1 MVKNV
6 VMFDFVAH
14 CQHLSGAL
22 EDKYYNLPVE
32 SDLLDITNYL
42 ILLGAEVGQKPQTIN
57 E

>member
-32 SDLLDITNYL
+32 SDLLDVTNYL
-42 ILLGAEVGQKPQTIN
+42 IL
-57 E
+57 